1 MTVIHERVNNIVSMN
16 ILGNQ
21 IRDARR
27 KRGLTLAQL
36 AARTGIDQGLLSKY
50 ERGEVMPIKNRERL
64 FSFLQL
70 SKLTIITERE
80 HVGN

>member
-1 MTVIHERVNNIVSMN
+1 MHERVNNIASMN

>member
-1 MTVIHERVNNIVSMN
+1 LTVIHERVNNIASMN

>member
-1 MTVIHERVNNIVSMN
+1 MHERVNNIASMN

-70 SKLTIITERE
+70 SKLTIIME
-80 HVGN
+80 HSHGEHN

>member
-1 MTVIHERVNNIVSMN
+1 MTVIHERVNNIASMN

>member
-1 MTVIHERVNNIVSMN
+1 MHERVNNIASMN

-50 ERGEVMPIKNRERL
+50 ERGEVSPTKNRERL
-64 FSFLQL
+64 FSFLKL
-70 SKLTIITERE
+70 SKPAIITERE